1 MLAEVPRHRHT
12 YTHAQPPVC
21 CYRARASPVARLTTH
36 LSLITPCPHHQ
47 VRTELSSLE
56 QLAAALPHLPATA
69 RAALI
74 EAAAKMDQA
83 GGGGGGSG
91 EFESPNGDLTMGGS
105 IVRIDV
111 SKVRGRHR
119 RTA

>member
-1 MLAEVPRHRHT
+1 M
-12 YTHAQPPVC
+12 
-21 CYRARASPVARLTTH
+21 
-36 LSLITPCPHHQ
+36 
-47 VRTELSSLE
+47 
-56 QLAAALPHLPATA
+56 AAALPHLPATA

-83 GGGGGGSG
+83 GGGGGGGSG
-91 EFESPNGDLTMGGS
+91 EFENPNGDLTMGGS

-111 SKVRGRHR
+111 SKVRAWQRR

>member
-1 MLAEVPRHRHT
+1 
-12 YTHAQPPVC
+12 
-21 CYRARASPVARLTTH
+21 
-36 LSLITPCPHHQ
+36 
-47 VRTELSSLE
+47 
-56 QLAAALPHLPATA
+56 LAAALPHLPATA

-119 RTA
+119 RT